1 MTSIFSRI
9 VSGEIPC
16 HKIREDERYLA
27 FLDIRPIARG
37 HTLVIPKLEVD
48 YLFDLDESLL
58 AGMLPFARPIAHAIQ
73 RVVACKRVG
82 IAVVGLEVPHAHM
95 HLVPLREVGDLRF
108 GGPVLALSQD
118 ELAGIAEN
126 IRSEITG

>member
-1 MTSIFSRI
+1 MASIFTRI
-9 VSGEIPC
+9 INGEIPC
-16 HKIREDERYLA
+16 HKIRENERYLA

-58 AGMLPFARPIAHAIQ
+58 AGLLPFAQPVARAIQ
-73 RVVACKRVG
+73 SVVACKRVG

-95 HLVPLREVGDLRF
+95 HLVPLMEVGDLRF

-118 ELAGIAEN
+118 EMAGIAES
-126 IRSEITG
+126 IRSEIID